1 MPNVVG
7 IDIGSVAVSVAV
19 IDEGAA
25 VVSSF
30 YQFHQG
36 AIRKS
41 LRQIFDSIDIARTG
55 GVAATISGPEILRGV
70 SRYDNQLA
78 IMAAVKS
85 FHPQVGSILFVGAE
99 NFGLITF
106 NEQGDYE
113 SYRSNSSCAAGTG
126 SFLDQQAKRLN
137 INSIDILSKI
147 AFCEHNNTP
156 KIATRCA
163 VFAKT
168 DLIHA
173 QQQGYSVGQIS
184 SGLCEGLAKNVI
196 DTLIPDQHIRAP
208 LILAG
213 GVSMNQAVVNHFR
226 RLLKTEPVASQY
238 SHLYGAIGAA
248 LLFQEEALPLELQY
262 KSWDELFCE
271 EKLEKTYGY
280 PPLALSQSVFPDF
293 ATLHSYLY
301 SPENLHAG
309 IEVDIYA
316 APEEQQ
322 DVYLGIDI
330 GSTSTKAVLI
340 NKKTEPLVGLYT
352 QTSGQPLRAVQALF
366 EALENIGNKYH
377 CEFNFHGVGATG
389 SGRKFIGRIINADSI
404 IDEIT
409 AHARAA
415 YELDCE
421 VDTIIEIGGQDAKF
435 TTMKGGMVTSSVMN
449 NVCAAGTGSFIEE
462 QATRLGVPLTE
473 YASRA
478 LNVSAPISSDRCTVF
493 MERDINNY
501 LMAGY
506 SVAEILASVLHSVCE
521 NYLTKVADEA
531 NIGNRICFQ
540 GATARN
546 KALVAAFE
554 QRLKKPVFVSKFC
567 HLTGALGTALILAE
581 SAVDNSTFR
590 GLALHKEVIP
600 VEIEICELCHNNCKI
615 NKVTVKGDAVAFGF
629 LCGRDYDTKHYVGPT
644 RKRYDL
650 ITEIDRVFRTVKRT
664 SFKKQLKIGIPDGLH
679 FAEDMP
685 LWKHF
690 FGALGVEVVSGE
702 NFKNAIKSGKKIAR
716 AEFCAPINAFFGQVQ
731 NLVDK
736 CDYIFL
742 PVYLEAAESK
752 DDAYRYYC
760 YYTQFV
766 ATLVSGIT
774 SITLKNKII
783 MPLVDYHSFQSRIE
797 LFSLLKPILGVSYWE
812 IYNAYAAALSFYNE
826 GRESLVNIYNR
837 EKPSDSE
844 IAVVLLGRPYSVLNN
859 TMNKGIPAVFGDLN
873 IKTFYQDMLPAHGN
887 DLSEID
893 QLLKRFHWNYSAKI
907 LEAALFVARTPGLY
921 PVYMTSFKCSPDS
934 FTIEYFKRIMDKYA
948 KPYLILELDEHDSN
962 VGYETRIE
970 AAVRSFQNHA
980 KSGSV
985 RPQPDRALPLNMQS
999 ITKIR
1004 DKTLLFPCF
1013 DPLCAKLL
1021 EAVLLKEGIDARMV
1035 PLTEKIIQRGLRTNR
1050 GQCIPVNLIAQSYM
1064 DYIEDNLLDPA
1075 QTAVWTFDSRR
1086 VACNIRMYPQMIKA
1100 LMESAGNG
1108 MEMVDV
1114 YIGNLSLSDIS
1125 IAASVEAYFAYM
1137 FGGMLRRV
1145 GCKIRP
1151 YEKEKG
1157 VTDRVIALSLN
1168 MLYNTLLGGRN
1179 KDDDLARVIG
1189 LFRKIE
1195 ISPGKRPQVAIFGDL
1210 YARDND
1216 VFNQQL
1222 IHCIEEYGGEVITTP
1237 LNEFAKL
1244 VATPYIRRWFMEGEL
1259 ISAIYAKTMVALVS
1273 QLEKSYYQMF
1283 HEFVDE
1289 FALDSDIDYREIYDF
1304 FNLKPQHC
1312 GESAD
1317 NLIKI
1322 AALSR
1327 HYPDISLFVQTNPAF
1342 CAAGAITEAMAA
1354 RIEAYTGIPV
1364 VTLNY
1369 DGTGKNI
1376 NQRIRPY
1383 IKFPRKIN
1391 REPAWRRKERK
1402 LAPDLRF
1409 LID

>member
-19 IDEGAA
+19 IDENGAM
-25 VVSSF
+25 VSSF

-41 LRQIFDSIDIARTG
+41 LRRICDSIDISRVG
-55 GVAATISGPEILRGV
+55 GVAATLSGPEILQGV

-78 IMAAVKS
+78 IIAAVKS
-85 FHPQVGSILFVGAE
+85 FHSQVGSILFVGAE

-113 SYRSNSSCAAGTG
+113 SFRSNTSCAAGTG

-137 INSIDILSKI
+137 ISSIEMFSTI
-147 AFCEHNNTP
+147 ACNNYGNTP

-184 SGLCEGLAKNVI
+184 NGLCEGLAKNVI
-196 DTLIPDQHIRAP
+196 DTLIPDQQIRAP

-226 RLLKTEPVASQY
+226 RLLKTEPVGSQY

-248 LLFQEEALPLELQY
+248 LLYREEALPGALQY
-262 KSWDELFCE
+262 RSWDELFSE
-271 EKLEKTYGY
+271 EKRGKTYGY
-280 PPLALSQSVFPDF
+280 PPLTLSKSVFPDF
-293 ATLHSYLY
+293 VTLQSYLY
-301 SPENLHAG
+301 FPENLHAA

-316 APEEQQ
+316 PLAGRQ

-340 NKKTEPLVGLYT
+340 NKKAEVLAGLYT
-352 QTSGQPLRAVQALF
+352 MTEGRPLRAVQALF
-366 EALENIGNKYH
+366 AALVKIGSDNR
-377 CEFNFHGVGATG
+377 CEFYFEGVGTTG

-435 TTMKGGMVTSSVMN
+435 TTMKNGMVTSSVMN

-462 QATRLGVPLTE
+462 QAIRLGVPLSE

-493 MERDINNY
+493 MERDISNY
-501 LMAGY
+501 LMEGY
-506 SVAEILASVLHSVCE
+506 SVEEILASVLYSVCE

-531 NIGNRICFQ
+531 NIGHRICFQ

-554 QRLKKPVFVSKFC
+554 QRLKKPIFVSQFC

-581 SAVDNSTFR
+581 TAVENSAFR
-590 GLALHKEVIP
+590 GLGLHREAIP

-615 NKVTVKGDAVAFGF
+615 NKVTVSGDVVAFGF

-644 RKRYDL
+644 KKRYDL
-650 ITEIDRVFRTVKRT
+650 IAERDRVFRTAQRT
-664 SFKKQLKIGIPDGLH
+664 SFKKQVKIGIPDGLY
-679 FAEDMP
+679 FAEEMP

-690 FGALGVEVVSGE
+690 FAALGVEVVTAE
-702 NFKNAIKSGKKIAR
+702 NFKNAIKSGKKIAG
-716 AEFCAPINAFFGQVQ
+716 AEFCAPLTAFFGQVQ

-752 DDAYRYYC
+752 EEAYRYYC
-760 YYTQFV
+760 YYTQFA
-766 ATLVSGIT
+766 ATLVSGVR
-774 SITLKNKII
+774 SIQLTNKCI
-783 MPLVDYHSFQSRIE
+783 MPVIDYHSFQSRIE
-797 LFSLLKPILGVSYWE
+797 LFTLLKPILSAGYWE
-812 IYNAYAAALSFYNE
+812 IYNAYEAALSFYNE
-826 GRESLVNIYNR
+826 GRERLPNIYNR
-837 EKPSDSE
+837 EKPAPGD
-844 IAVVLLGRPYSVLNN
+844 IGVALLGRPYTILSNA
-859 TMNKGIPAVFGDLN
+859 MNKGIPDVFANLN
-873 IKTFYQDMLPAHGN
+873 IKAFYQDMLSIGDN
-887 DLSEID
+887 DLSEIE
-893 QLLKRFHWNYSAKI
+893 QLLKRFHWHYSARI
-907 LEAALFVARTPGLY
+907 LEAALFTARTGGLY
-921 PVYMTSFKCSPDS
+921 PVYVTSFKCSPDS

-980 KSGSV
+980 KKGSV
-985 RPQPDRALPLNMQS
+985 RPAPDRLLPLNLQS

-1035 PLTEKIIQRGLRTNR
+1035 PLAEKTIQKGLRTNR

-1075 QTAVWTFDSRR
+1075 QTAVWSFDSRR

-1100 LMESAGNG
+1100 LMEQAGNG
-1108 MEMVDV
+1108 MEKVDA

-1157 VTDRVIALSLN
+1157 ITDRVLAESLN
-1168 MLYNTLLGGRN
+1168 ILYNTLLGGRS

-1189 LFRKIE
+1189 LFRKIATNA
-1195 ISPGKRPQVAIFGDL
+1195 GKRPQVAIFGDL

-1244 VATPYIRRWFMEGEL
+1244 IATPYIRRWFMEGEV
-1259 ISAIYAKTMVALVS
+1259 ISAIYAKTMVALVG

-1289 FALDSDIDYREIYDF
+1289 FALDTDIDYREIYDY
-1304 FNLKPQHC
+1304 FNVKPQHC

-1322 AALSR
+1322 AVLSR

-1342 CAAGAITEAMAA
+1342 CAAGAITEAMAP

-1391 REPAWRRKERK
+1391 SGPVVRRIAARSNV
-1402 LAPDLRF
+1402 LAR
-1409 LID
+1409 